1 MIGFLIILWYGLGM
15 IRFKKIPDDIDQ
27 RISLL
32 ADLLMKD
39 SDIVFAYLFG
49 GLLRD
54 RRNPLSDV
62 DLALYLKNMK
72 RLDLLTLFG
81 KASQVL
87 GTDEID
93 LVILNSAPI
102 SLAGRILQRRE
113 VLIDKDPFLR
123 HRYESRI
130 LREFFDF
137 TLKERD
143 ILQRR
148 YGIG

>member
-1 MIGFLIILWYGLGM
+1 M
-15 IRFKKIPDDIDQ
+15 IRFKRIPDDIDQ
-27 RISLL
+27 RIGLL
-32 ADLLMKD
+32 AALLMKD

-62 DLALYLKNMK
+62 DLALYLKSMK
-72 RLDLLTLFG
+72 RLDPLTLFG

-93 LVILNSAPI
+93 LVVLNSAPI
-102 SLAGRILQRRE
+102 SLAGRILQKRE

>member
-1 MIGFLIILWYGLGM
+1 M

-27 RISLL
+27 RIGLL
-32 ADLLMKD
+32 AALLMKD

-62 DLALYLKNMK
+62 DLALYLKSMK
-72 RLDLLTLFG
+72 RLDPLTLFG

-93 LVILNSAPI
+93 LVVLNSAPI
-102 SLAGRILQRRE
+102 SLAGRILQKRE

-143 ILQRR
+143 ILQGR

>member
-1 MIGFLIILWYGLGM
+1 M

-27 RISLL
+27 RIGLL
-32 ADLLMKD
+32 AALLMKD

-62 DLALYLKNMK
+62 DLALYLKSMK
-72 RLDLLTLFG
+72 RLDPLTLFG

-93 LVILNSAPI
+93 LVVLNSAPI
-102 SLAGRILQRRE
+102 SLAGRILQKRE